1 MDKLKIGNP
10 RVNLHEEA
18 RIVVPTKNILQ
29 PGELGAT
36 IELIVKEGIFNP
48 HGEIIKRIGP
58 KKSES
63 FLRQFLEMLYMHAV
77 PLYPNF
83 KFPVNDT
90 SNVTQYITATSKS
103 FDVTAA
109 SGDVNKGILVGTGN
123 AAPAINDYALQ
134 TKIAHGTGAGQL
146 SYGAVTFGATASD
159 TTTSQFTVTRNFAN
173 SSGNPITVNEIG
185 LACSSGRMGNT
196 ITTYY
201 FLIIRDVIGGGIAV
215 PNGQTLTVNYRPQ
228 CVV

>member
-1 MDKLKIGNP
+1 MKTQIFENEKFNLVDP
-10 RVNLHEEA
+10 RH
-18 RIVVPTKNILQ
+18 IPHILE
-29 PGELGAT
+29 PGEFGLVLEA
-36 IELIVKEGIFNP
+36 IVWDTKT
-48 HGEIIKRIGP
+48 KRIHFQMQKRG
-58 KKSES
+58 ES

-77 PLYPNF
+77 PLYPNL

-90 SNVTQYITATSKS
+90 SNITQYITATSES
-103 FDVTAA
+103 LDVTAA

-123 AAPAINDYALQ
+123 TPPTINDYALQ
-134 TKIAHGTGAGQL
+134 TKVAHGTGAGQL

-173 SSGNPITVNEIG
+173 SSGGSITVNEIG

-196 ITTYY
+196 VTTYY